1 MLSKYEPHFSGA
13 EFDVFVDLFGG
24 SGMMSYWIHRNFPD
38 AKIVLNEINPCL
50 YGVYNAI
57 KTDYDEFKKQCIQY
71 ETKYLS
77 LPGGIVKK
85 KDLDVVDGVFVENHR
100 AGFYFNLRGD
110 FNERHKEFAG
120 NGQEY
125 PIISTVGAAQMF
137 FLLKTCFNGIW
148 QGSTKTRFSTPPG
161 HCRETVLFDWDKI
174 EDFRNMLI
182 KADLLNGC
190 FTKVPA
196 YKNSLVYADPPYVS
210 SYTRYD
216 NDFGEHETRMLCDYL
231 IAQADL
237 GNQYAMSNKE
247 HALFEEKFPEGV
259 ARIERFDVKYSASSK
274 DTLNAKSVEVLITN
288 IQNPTSVGFENS
300 DFLANLMDKTM
311 NKKVYVFTGA
321 GLSAA
326 SGIPTFRS
334 GDSAIWENY
343 RLEDVCNFGN
353 WKVNFD
359 LVHDFYNERRAA
371 LADVHPNAAH
381 KAIAAWQEEFGA
393 ENVISVTTNVDDL
406 LERAGVKNTVH
417 LHGKLKELYD
427 TETEE
432 VHDVGYEPYDKSC
445 KEIKPNVIFFG
456 EEAPEYKTLEKLI
469 EQMTDED
476 VVIFI
481 GMSFV
486 VVPAMMMLPLDKQPM
501 TVCVNPDYMSHYEHP
516 FDTRI
521 EKTAEDAIE
530 DMHSIIKER
539 LK

>member
-1 MLSKYEPHFSGA
+1 
-13 EFDVFVDLFGG
+13 
-24 SGMMSYWIHRNFPD
+24 MS
-38 AKIVLNEINPCL
+38 
-50 YGVYNAI
+50 
-57 KTDYDEFKKQCIQY
+57 
-71 ETKYLS
+71 
-77 LPGGIVKK
+77 
-85 KDLDVVDGVFVENHR
+85 
-100 AGFYFNLRGD
+100 
-110 FNERHKEFAG
+110 
-120 NGQEY
+120 
-125 PIISTVGAAQMF
+125 
-137 FLLKTCFNGIW
+137 
-148 QGSTKTRFSTPPG
+148 
-161 HCRETVLFDWDKI
+161 
-174 EDFRNMLI
+174 
-182 KADLLNGC
+182 
-190 FTKVPA
+190 
-196 YKNSLVYADPPYVS
+196 
-210 SYTRYD
+210 
-216 NDFGEHETRMLCDYL
+216 
-231 IAQADL
+231 
-237 GNQYAMSNKE
+237 
-247 HALFEEKFPEGV
+247 
-259 ARIERFDVKYSASSK
+259 
-274 DTLNAKSVEVLITN
+274 
-288 IQNPTSVGFENS
+288 
-300 DFLANLMDKTM
+300 
-311 NKKVYVFTGA
+311 KVYVMTGA

-406 LERAGVKNTVH
+406 LERAGVKNTVY

-432 VHDVGYEPYDKSC
+432 VHEVGYEPYDKSC

-469 EQMTDED
+469 EQMNDED

-501 TVCVNPDYMSHYEHP
+501 TVCVNPDYMAHYEHP

-521 EKTAEDAIE
+521 EKTADDAIE
-530 DMHSIIKER
+530 EMHSIIKGR